1 MEEGGGGGRWR
12 REVEGRGGG
21 GRRWKEVEEGESGE
35 VREYADVYG
44 MWHRYL
50 PTIIFLGVLWR
61 VEVLFHR
68 EPWSRV
74 SDFCWWRLSSNVC
87 CMVQSRDT
95 ILPATQ
101 EVL

>member
-12 REVEGRGGG
+12 G
-21 GRRWKEVEEGESGE
+21 EEGESGE
-35 VREYADVYG
+35 VGEYADVYG

-61 VEVLFHR
+61 VEVLLHR

-74 SDFCWWRLSSNVC
+74 SDFCWWRLPSNVC
-87 CMVQSRDT
+87 SMVQSRDT